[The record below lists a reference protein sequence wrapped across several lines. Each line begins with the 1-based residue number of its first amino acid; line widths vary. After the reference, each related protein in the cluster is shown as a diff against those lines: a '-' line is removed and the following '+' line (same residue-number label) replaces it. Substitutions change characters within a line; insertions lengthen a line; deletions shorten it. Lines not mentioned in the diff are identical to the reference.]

1 MFDRT
6 LIFVNNQFLQ
16 HIFKT
21 LTPMSK
27 IKIGLNGFGRIGR
40 ALTRIAFD
48 HPDYEIVAINTRSNN
63 TKMMAYL
70 LQYDS
75 LYRTWNRNITH
86 NDNAIFID
94 DREIICTG
102 HMAPHLIPWKDLG
115 VDIVVDATGAFTIS
129 QDLNG
134 HLEQGA
140 KKVILTCPA
149 KDESIPDI
157 VLGVNA
163 TLNEEDLILNASI
176 LSNASCTTNCVAP
189 MLKVLDDAFGVHS
202 AFLTTVHAYTATQ
215 SLLDEFNKEPNRS
228 RAAALNIIPTTT
240 GASKAVGKVMPQLKG
255 RIDGMALRVP
265 VPTVSF
271 TDLTVTIK
279 KETSVAEINE
289 LFHAA
294 SQNHMKGILQFATA
308 ELVSSDYIGNPH
320 SCIFDSNYTK
330 VFGLDNDNIRVYGWY
345 DNEWGYANRVSDLVA
360 KCARKIS
367 SQA

>member
-1 MFDRT
+1 
-6 LIFVNNQFLQ
+6 
-16 HIFKT
+16 
-21 LTPMSK
+21 MSK

-75 LYRTWNRNITH
+75 LYRTWNRTITH

-94 DREIICTG
+94 DREVICTG
-102 HMAPHLIPWKDLG
+102 HMAPHLIPWNELG
-115 VDIVVDATGAFTIS
+115 VDIVVDATGAFTMT

-163 TLNEEDLILNASI
+163 TLNEENSILDASI

-279 KETSVAEINE
+279 KETSVEEINE

-308 ELVSSDYIGNPH
+308 ELVSSDYIGNSH

-330 VFGLDNDNIRVYGWY
+330 VFGLDSDNIRVYGWY

-367 SQA
+367 KQA

>member
-1 MFDRT
+1 
-6 LIFVNNQFLQ
+6 
-16 HIFKT
+16 
-21 LTPMSK
+21 MSK

-70 LQYDS
+70 LKHDS
-75 LYRTWNRNITH
+75 LYRTWQREITC
-86 NDNAIFID
+86 NDSSIHID
-94 DREIICTG
+94 GREIICTG
-102 HMAPHLIPWKDLG
+102 HMSPNLIPWGQMG
-115 VDIVVDATGAFTIS
+115 VDIVVDATGAFTIT

-149 KDESIPDI
+149 KDADIPDI

-163 TLNEEDLILNASI
+163 TLSGSEEILDAPI

-202 AFLTTVHAYTATQ
+202 GFLTTIHAYTATQ

-279 KETSVAEINE
+279 KETSLEEINNLFKKASENE
-289 LFHAA
+289 L
-294 SQNHMKGILQFATA
+294 KGILEYATT
-308 ELVSSDYIGNPH
+308 ELVSSDYIGNTS

-360 KCARKIS
+360 ICAKRLRE
-367 SQA
+367 